1 MTLATRYLIK
11 RLLLPFL
18 VAFCIF
24 TGVLLLVQFFDL
36 TELIVN
42 KGVPFR
48 AVFLVLLT
56 KIPETFSVTVPM
68 SLIMAVIM
76 TFGRLAEDNELTALR
91 MAGYPLHWMLV
102 PPLLIGLVLASS
114 LVTIH
119 EYGLP
124 QLSEYKQQRLSQLET
139 IDPLAILQPQT
150 YLEIPPYTLY
160 AEEIDGR
167 TMRNVW
173 IEDRRSENPQIIIG
187 RWGEWIQQGPGRYNL
202 RLKDGTLHQKTEDG
216 GYRILD
222 YSTQTLEFKPNI
234 EGGSVGSGE
243 AIEPLSEKYRAYR
256 KLGRSLSEGS
266 GNGKSLERKERE
278 HRTLRT
284 EFHRTIALPFATF
297 FLVLVTAPTGLLT
310 KHYGTVAN
318 LIFCLGIFFVYYI
331 LLTLAE
337 PLATMGYVDPALAMW
352 SPNVLLGTAGLVLF
366 QYIRRHGI

>member
-36 TELIVN
+36 TDLIVN
-42 KGVPFR
+42 KGVSFQ
-48 AVFLVLLT
+48 AIFLVLLT

-102 PPLLIGLVLASS
+102 PPLVIGLVLAGS
-114 LVTIH
+114 LVTMH

-124 QLSEYKQQRLSQLET
+124 RLSEFKQQQLSQVESV
-139 IDPLAILQPQT
+139 DPLAILKPQT
-150 YLEIPPYTLY
+150 YLELPPYTLY

-167 TMRNVW
+167 TMKNVW
-173 IEDRRSENPQIIIG
+173 IEDRRSDNPQIIIG
-187 RWGEWIQQGPGRYNL
+187 SRGDWIKRGPGRYNL
-202 RLKDGTLHQKTEDG
+202 RLKDGTLHQRTEDG
-216 GYRILD
+216 GYRVLKFNQ
-222 YSTQTLEFKPNI
+222 QTLNFEPNI
-234 EGGSVGSGE
+234 EGGSVGGE
-243 AIEPLSEKYRAYR
+243 GTIKPLSKKYRTYR
-256 KLGRSLSEGS
+256 ELGRTLRETEEKKESLA
-266 GNGKSLERKERE
+266 KKHRK
-278 HRTLRT
+278 LRT

-337 PLATMGYVDPALAMW
+337 PLATMGYVDPAVAMW
-352 SPNVLLGTAGLVLF
+352 SPNILLGGTGLVLF